1 MKWTNYLIV
10 KAHTLYWW
18 SVFQKHHF
26 FLTWQNVEE
35 LSETYDNIV
44 GDVLLSASVVAYL
57 GPFILDY
64 RQECLKEWYSM
75 CAERNIPLSEHF
87 SLYTTLGD
95 PVKIRDWQIAGLPVD
110 KSVKLCWC
118 VVILLIINYIWLS

>member
-1 MKWTNYLIV
+1 MY
-10 KAHTLYWW
+10 
-18 SVFQKHHF
+18 F
-26 FLTWQNVEE
+26 FKKNPLDLFLVLQNVKD

-110 KSVKLCWC
+110 KSVYFSISVRLGFYQLKLLRLC
-118 VVILLIINYIWLS
+118 

>member
-1 MKWTNYLIV
+1 ML
-10 KAHTLYWW
+10 
-18 SVFQKHHF
+18 
-26 FLTWQNVEE
+26 QNVKD

-110 KSVKLCWC
+110 KSVYCSISARIGFYQLKLQCLC
-118 VVILLIINYIWLS
+118 

>member
-1 MKWTNYLIV
+1 MDSAWINTVSFCVIMLTI
-10 KAHTLYWW
+10 
-18 SVFQKHHF
+18 
-26 FLTWQNVEE
+26 FLFSTFQNVQE

-64 RQECLKEWYSM
+64 RQECLKEWYAM

-110 KSVKLCWC
+110 KSVSHFS
-118 VVILLIINYIWLS
+118 LLSFGGRKY